1 MHMMDKVSC
10 WAHWAACV
18 GSAVG
23 IVGWTSNA
31 RPARLCVNRVPALA
45 KKEFA
50 LDKLIVTRLLE
61 LVEPLVALSI
71 SHLTATTRQKL
82 ANDDL
87 SVNVYPNDYGGFV
100 YVGAPPYTV
109 PAETDMAMIFEA
121 ARLAGIVW
129 LKFDSDAAIVDGLP
143 IFEDTDPL

>member
-1 MHMMDKVSC
+1 
-10 WAHWAACV
+10 
-18 GSAVG
+18 
-23 IVGWTSNA
+23 
-31 RPARLCVNRVPALA
+31 
-45 KKEFA
+45 
-50 LDKLIVTRLLE
+50 LDKTIVTRLLE
-61 LVEPLVALSI
+61 LVEPLAALSI
-71 SHLTATTRQKL
+71 CHLTAATRQKL

-109 PAETDMAMIFEA
+109 PAESDMAMIFEA

-129 LKFDSDAAIVDGLP
+129 LKFDNDAAIVDGLP

>member
-1 MHMMDKVSC
+1 MDK
-10 WAHWAACV
+10 
-18 GSAVG
+18 
-23 IVGWTSNA
+23 T
-31 RPARLCVNRVPALA
+31 
-45 KKEFA
+45 
-50 LDKLIVTRLLE
+50 IVTGLLD
-61 LVEPLVALSI
+61 LVEPLAALSI
-71 SHLTATTRQKL
+71 CHLTAATRQKL

-109 PAETDMAMIFEA
+109 PAENDMATIFEA

>member
-1 MHMMDKVSC
+1 MDN
-10 WAHWAACV
+10 
-18 GSAVG
+18 
-23 IVGWTSNA
+23 I
-31 RPARLCVNRVPALA
+31 
-45 KKEFA
+45 
-50 LDKLIVTRLLE
+50 IVTRLLE

-100 YVGAPPYTV
+100 YVGDPPYTV
-109 PAETDMAMIFEA
+109 PAESDMAVIFEA

-143 IFEDTDPL
+143 IFEETDPL

>member
-1 MHMMDKVSC
+1 MD
-10 WAHWAACV
+10 
-18 GSAVG
+18 
-23 IVGWTSNA
+23 N
-31 RPARLCVNRVPALA
+31 
-45 KKEFA
+45 
-50 LDKLIVTRLLE
+50 LIVTRLLE
-61 LVEPLVALSI
+61 LVEPLAALSI
-71 SHLTATTRQKL
+71 CHLTAATRQKP

-121 ARLAGIVW
+121 AGLAGIVW

-143 IFEDTDPL
+143 IFEETDPL